1 MKKSKE
7 IKPEKLALIELSK
20 KAKSI
25 KTRMMLKAKT
35 DEEKLAVAGMTIN
48 SILLGI
54 YEKQTGHSVYKTFK
68 EWKDEGYTV
77 NKGERSYRVWS
88 APRKGVDKCEV
99 TVVSTGEQKTV
110 EDTYKFWAMCCLFHD
125 GQVSRTV
132 ESEVA

>member
-25 KTRMMLKAKT
+25 KTSQGDHFLIYMVNHGYS
-35 DEEKLAVAGMTIN
+35 EVTIN